1 VICARKKYASLTNF
15 PRGAKYDDFPEDGW
29 DKIMNLNVKAMF
41 YVTVGLHSLLTAGAT
56 ADSPSRVI
64 NISSMAGIKT
74 GDPTAGEGGGLAAA
88 GSGTYSYG
96 PSKAAAIHL
105 SRQQA
110 AKLMSQHVTVNCIC
124 PGVFPSGM
132 TAWGLQKAN
141 DLLTAIHPS
150 GRMGKAEDFAGTV
163 LFISSKAAA
172 HMTANVI
179 ELDGGSTR
187 SGWIPKPKG
196 QKAKI

>member
-1 VICARKKYASLTNF
+1 
-15 PRGAKYDDFPEDGW
+15 
-29 DKIMNLNVKAMF
+29 MNLNVKAMF
-41 YVTVGLHSLLTAGAT
+41 YVTVGLHSLLTNGAT

-74 GDPTAGEGGGLAAA
+74 NDPTAGAGGGLAAA

-110 AKLMSQHVTVNCIC
+110 SKLMSQHVTVNCIC
-124 PGVFPSGM
+124 PGVFPSQM
-132 TAWGLQKAN
+132 TAFGLQKAN
-141 DLLTAIHPS
+141 DLLVSVHPS
-150 GRMGKAEDFAGTV
+150 GRIGKAEDFAGTV
-163 LFISSKAAA
+163 LFVASRAAA

-187 SGWIPKPKG
+187 SGFSRAPK
-196 QKAKI
+196 QAKI